1 MAKDREARL
10 RQRAYELWEK
20 AGRPEGR
27 HEEHWYQALTEIPDD
42 EAAVG
47 MTTPMPP
54 AAAGRAKRGKVMAAD
69 VAPSLV
75 KKRK

>member
-1 MAKDREARL
+1 MANDRDTRV

-20 AGRPEGR
+20 AGRPAGK
-27 HEEHWYQALTEIPDD
+27 HEDHWHQASSEVS
-42 EAAVG
+42 EAEAVG

-54 AAAGRAKRGKVMAAD
+54 AAAKRGKVMAAD